1 MGSGRLAVNAPA
13 TALPPQVRIVEVGPR
28 DGLQNE
34 CVALGLDDRLTLI
47 GRLADAGLTDIE
59 AGAFVSP
66 KRVPNMA
73 GSGDLM
79 KRLAHR
85 DGVRYPCLVPN
96 ETGLDA
102 ALEAGCTDIAIF
114 AAVSET
120 FSRRNTACSIAESM
134 ARLAVVARRAR
145 DAGVRV
151 RGYLS
156 CVIGCPYEGPVAASA
171 VADMSSRLMDMDCYE
186 VSLGDT
192 TGIGTPA
199 QVSRLFDTVSAQ
211 VPVAHLAGHFH
222 DTWGMGV
229 ANVWAAM
236 QCGVTVFDASVGGLG
251 GCPFAP
257 GASGNV
263 ATEDVAYM
271 LAGAGIRSG
280 IDLGRLV
287 NTARWVSARLDRQ
300 PASRVA
306 RAWRNAATP
315 DSR

>member
-1 MGSGRLAVNAPA
+1 MSAG
-13 TALPPQVRIVEVGPR
+13 ALPRRVRIVEVGPR

-34 CVALGLDDRLTLI
+34 CVALGIDDRLTLI
-47 GRLADAGLTDIE
+47 DSLADAGLRDIE

-73 GSGDLM
+73 GSGELM
-79 KRLAHR
+79 QRLPRRA
-85 DGVRYPCLVPN
+85 GVNYPCLVPN
-96 ETGLDA
+96 DTGLDA
-102 ALEAGCTDIAIF
+102 ALASGCTDIALF

-120 FSRRNTACSIAESM
+120 FSQRNTACSIAESM
-134 ARLAVVARRAR
+134 ERLSAVARRAL

-156 CVIGCPYEGPVAASA
+156 CVIGCPYEGAVESRK
-171 VADMSSRLMDMDCYE
+171 VADMAAQLIDMGCFE

-199 QVSRLFDTVSAQ
+199 QISTLIDTVAAR
-211 VPVAHLAGHFH
+211 VPVTQLAGHFH
-222 DTWGMGV
+222 DTWGMGA
-229 ANVWAAM
+229 ANVWAAL
-236 QCGVTVFDASVGGLG
+236 QRGVAVFDASVGGLG

-263 ATEDVAYM
+263 ATEDVVYM
-271 LAGAGIRSG
+271 LNGAGIETG
-280 IDLGRLV
+280 IDLRALV
-287 NTARWVSARLDRQ
+287 DTARWISARLDRA

-306 RAWRNAATP
+306 RAFPPAPER
-315 DSR
+315 

>member
-1 MGSGRLAVNAPA
+1 MSAG
-13 TALPPQVRIVEVGPR
+13 ALPRRVRIVEVGPR

-34 CVALGLDDRLTLI
+34 CVALGIDDRLTLI
-47 GRLADAGLTDIE
+47 DRLANAGLRDIE

-73 GSGDLM
+73 GSGELM
-79 KRLAHR
+79 QRLPRRA
-85 DGVRYPCLVPN
+85 GVSYPCLVPN
-96 ETGLDA
+96 DTGLDA
-102 ALEAGCTDIAIF
+102 ALASGCTDIALF

-120 FSRRNTACSIAESM
+120 FSQRNTACSIAESM
-134 ARLAVVARRAR
+134 DRLSAVARRAL

-156 CVIGCPYEGPVAASA
+156 CVIGCPYEGAVESRK
-171 VADMSSRLMDMDCYE
+171 VADMAARLIDMGCYE

-199 QVSRLFDTVSAQ
+199 QIAALIDTVAAQ
-211 VPVAHLAGHFH
+211 VAVTRLAGHFH
-222 DTWGMGV
+222 DTWGMGA
-229 ANVWAAM
+229 ANVWAAL
-236 QCGVTVFDASVGGLG
+236 QRGVTAFDASVGGLG

-263 ATEDVAYM
+263 ATEDLVYM
-271 LAGAGIRSG
+271 LDGAGIETG
-280 IDLGRLV
+280 IDLRALV
-287 NTARWVSARLDRQ
+287 DTARWISARLDRA

-306 RAWRNAATP
+306 RAFPPAPER
-315 DSR
+315 